1 MEAAAATSSPLLS
14 LSGARR
20 SPTFLRCSPAA
31 SAQLPIPPPCR
42 CSSHSPIA
50 GRQLAYR
57 SVPCSRSGRAL
68 SLRCS
73 AGSPSTEGWLLEP
86 AGLSAQPPSFFLVHC
101 SSGQKLASMNFSGDG
116 DWKHIGYRVQRRGP
130 IEITTSEAVTVG
142 RVPEKADIVIPVA
155 TVSGVHARLEKKQDG
170 SLVVTDMD
178 STNGTYINERKLVPG
193 FPVPVNS
200 GSLVIFGDIHLAMF
214 RASKAI
220 FQAPAAAETS
230 GEEEAGEDDE
240 QEVNNEVLASVAVR
254 NKLEKILVSVPYIP
268 NERVKDVPSISL
280 VSSLMSQTNR

>member
-31 SAQLPIPPPCR
+31 SPQLPLPPPCR
-42 CSSHSPIA
+42 CSIHSPIA

-73 AGSPSTEGWLLEP
+73 AAAAGSPSTEGWLLEP
-86 AGLSAQPPSFFLVHC
+86 A
-101 SSGQKLASMNFSGDG
+101 GDG

-130 IEITTSEAVTVG
+130 IEITSSEAVTVG
-142 RVPEKADIVIPVA
+142 RVPEQADIVIPVA

-214 RASKAI
+214 RARKAM

-230 GEEEAGEDDE
+230 GDEEAGEDDE
-240 QEVNNEVLASVAVR
+240 QEVDNEVLASVA
-254 NKLEKILVSVPYIP
+254 EETS
-268 NERVKDVPSISL
+268 
-280 VSSLMSQTNR
+280 